1 MKTIESFG
9 DSINKPLKEVKS
21 TFARVNNRNSNQ
33 SVRNESI
40 IIIQRVQ
47 NHEIKEDSV
56 NNLHRV

>member
-9 DSINKPLKEVKS
+9 DSINKPLKEVKP